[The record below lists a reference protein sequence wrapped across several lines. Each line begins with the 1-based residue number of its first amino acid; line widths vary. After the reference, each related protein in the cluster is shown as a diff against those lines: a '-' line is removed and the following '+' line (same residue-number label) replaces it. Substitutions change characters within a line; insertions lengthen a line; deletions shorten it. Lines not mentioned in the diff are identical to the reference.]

1 VKASA
6 RLRPRS
12 LPAKTPVGPYEIV
25 ERLSQDAGA
34 TVYRVRGEG
43 EAYHLRL
50 GSRRLGSLPPRVR
63 ARRRQEMARLG
74 RALLGVRHP
83 HLARVH
89 ALGCWPDPRLG
100 YPYAVLEA
108 VEGERLVDWCRRSE
122 PGGAALARLFG
133 KLASALDHL
142 HGQGVAHGA
151 LSADGVVV
159 RGEGD
164 PVLVDCGVLS
174 PAPGAR
180 ASRSGRGDELERRRA
195 ADLRALG
202 RMLHQALA
210 GRPPG
215 PGRRAGRSAVGL
227 RQAPRGL
234 PRAPSELDP
243 RFPPALGE
251 LALRLLATDPER
263 GPASAREVAD
273 ELARAGGCASPASPP
288 AQGAEA
294 STLPRARPAEAAL
307 LADGGGEEPA
317 APAASPEARFVV
329 PTLPG
334 GAPFDAGTSS
344 PPPAEAPRREEEEL
358 PTAIREMV
366 ARIEE
371 GAPRRR
377 MAPALLAG
385 GGALVAL
392 LAALVALAARGQQA
406 ARRDPPPP
414 VPPPPPASPS
424 GALLEPLP
432 GPGAAPEPGARR
444 PSDRVPPRGTDARS
458 VDEELEREFGRPRVL
473 PDGRLETRR
482 EAPGPVA
489 APAPTADESQWLRR
503 SLPRDP
509 PLPAAGAPRPRGV
522 PTGLHI
528 RARLLTNLDSRT
540 IGHGPVEA
548 VLPGPALSRGVVVLP
563 EGTLAFGTAS
573 ERDGRFTVHF
583 TRMRL
588 PDDSELPFDGIAIAR
603 EDGKPGLPPAMSV
616 EREVDRGEGAAARM
630 AKGTGN
636 VLLDAVV
643 TGPVQGVARNAAEL
657 AFERE
662 PGPAAPGRALLL
674 DGGILFDI
682 WVERAF

>member
-6 RLRPRS
+6 HLRPCS
-12 LPAKTPVGPYEIV
+12 LPKKTRVGPYEIV
-25 ERLSQDAGA
+25 ERLSQTAGA

-43 EAYHLRL
+43 EGYHLRL

-74 RALLGVRHP
+74 RALPGLRHP

-100 YPYAVLEA
+100 YPYVVLEA

-122 PGGAALARLFG
+122 PGGAALARLFA

-142 HGQGVAHGA
+142 HGHGVALGA

-202 RMLHQALA
+202 RMLYQALGGQPPDPT
-210 GRPPG
+210 GRA
-215 PGRRAGRSAVGL
+215 RRSAGGL
-227 RQAPRGL
+227 RPAPRGP
-234 PRAPSELDP
+234 PRAPSELDA
-243 RFPPALGE
+243 RFPPAIGE

-263 GPASAREVAD
+263 RPASAREVAD
-273 ELARAGGCASPASPP
+273 ELARADGCASAAPPP
-288 AQGAEA
+288 AEGAEA
-294 STLPRARPAEAAL
+294 STLPRARPADTPL
-307 LADGGGEEPA
+307 LADGRGEGPG
-317 APAASPEARFVV
+317 APAASSEPPFVV

-334 GAPFDAGTSS
+334 GAPFDAGTSA
-344 PPPAEAPRREEEEL
+344 PTPAEAPRREAEL
-358 PTAIREMV
+358 PTAIREMG

-371 GAPRRR
+371 GGAPRRR

-392 LAALVALAARGQQA
+392 VAALVALAARGQQA

-424 GALLEPLP
+424 GALLEPFP

-444 PSDRVPPRGTDARS
+444 PSDRAGPRGSDARG

-473 PDGRLETRR
+473 PDGRLEARR
-482 EAPGPVA
+482 EAPEPTA
-489 APAPTADESQWLRR
+489 APAPTADETQWLRR

-522 PTGLHI
+522 PMGLHI

-548 VLPGPALSRGVVVLP
+548 VLPGPALSRGAVVLP
-563 EGTLAFGTAS
+563 EGTLAFGSAS

-588 PDDSELPFDGIAIAR
+588 PDDSELAFDGLAIAR

-636 VLLDAVV
+636 VLLDTVV